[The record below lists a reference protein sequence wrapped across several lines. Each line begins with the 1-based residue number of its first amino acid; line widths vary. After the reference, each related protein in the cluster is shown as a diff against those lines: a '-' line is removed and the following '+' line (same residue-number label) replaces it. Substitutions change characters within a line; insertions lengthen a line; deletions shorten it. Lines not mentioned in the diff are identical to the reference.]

1 VGVGSVMSL
10 KVEIWSDVVCPWCYV
25 GKRRFEEALARFEHR
40 DEVELVWR
48 SFELDPSAPP
58 SATEQGTYVQRLAT
72 KYGRSVIEAQAMI
85 DNMTETARKEGL
97 DFRFDLARPGSTF
110 DAHRLL
116 HLALEHG
123 RQDELKERFDRATFT
138 EGSPVSDHS
147 ALRALAAQVGLPDT
161 DVAAVLTSDLYADA
175 VRADEAQARA
185 YGISGVPF
193 FVIDGRYG
201 ISGAQ
206 PADAVLQALD
216 TAWSERAPL
225 TLVTPG
231 GSAPSCEGDSCVV

>member
-25 GKRRFEEALARFEHR
+25 GKRRFEEALTRFEHR

-97 DFRFDLARPGSTF
+97 DFRFDLARPGNTF

-161 DVAAVLTSDLYADA
+161 DVAAVLTSDRYADA

-185 YGISGVPF
+185 YGVSGVPF

>member
-1 VGVGSVMSL
+1 MGVGSVMSL

-97 DFRFDLARPGSTF
+97 DFRFDLARPGNTF